1 VQSWGQGKLEPSE
14 DPQLVRVES
23 CDHVHFP
30 HVLTLLFSEP
40 PQSSMPTR
48 TIVGVV
54 LGAMVIGL
62 KSRNVMMWMRKN
74 KSMEESVAR
83 CLMIINQ
90 YT

>member
-1 VQSWGQGKLEPSE
+1 
-14 DPQLVRVES
+14 
-23 CDHVHFP
+23 
-30 HVLTLLFSEP
+30 
-40 PQSSMPTR
+40 MPTR